1 MKFRIAGV
9 DYDAGKILDAPIN
22 DLIELHDQTGLEGS
36 DILAGLAD
44 GGTGGVEL
52 FSHRSL
58 MAITACVWLGRR
70 KAGEKVSFQDAVAGL
85 SMPDIEWLA
94 DGPAAATGPVQPAA
108 PDPTRPASGPGTPS
122 AGEPLPSLPSLSPGQ
137 ASSSPST
144 STP

>member
-1 MKFRIAGV
+1 MKFRIAGIE
-9 DYDAGKILDAPIN
+9 YDAGKILDAPIN
-22 DLIELHDQTGLEGS
+22 DLIELHDQTGMEGS

-70 KAGEKVSFQDAVAGL
+70 KAGERVSFQDAVAGL
-85 SMPDIEWLA
+85 SMPDIEWVA
-94 DGPAAATGPVQPAA
+94 ETPAPVAVQPAA
-108 PDPTRPASGPGTPS
+108 PDPTQPASEPGTS
-122 AGEPLPSLPSLSPGQ
+122 STDEPLPDLPSPSPGPDW
-137 ASSSPST
+137 STPST